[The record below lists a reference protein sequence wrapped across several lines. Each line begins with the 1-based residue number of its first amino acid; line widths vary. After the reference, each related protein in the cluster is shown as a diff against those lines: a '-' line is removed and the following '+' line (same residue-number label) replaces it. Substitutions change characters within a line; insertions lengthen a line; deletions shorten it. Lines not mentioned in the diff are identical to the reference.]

1 MSALASPRPLR
12 ARVPYRPALIGAGVL
27 VLELVIAL
35 GITEPRFTR
44 LLVLPLAAICL
55 ALVFSFPFAA
65 ACVLLGL
72 VGSINAPEMAFSLG
86 PVDARVYELLLGA
99 LVLVALVRP
108 RQTTWGGWPGG
119 ALAAFLGVL
128 SLSTLLAVSE
138 GAVRIESALPW
149 ARGFYLYAI
158 FFVVVRLFGDRES
171 LRRLLVVGTGLGAIS
186 GVVAALIALV
196 PTVGS
201 TLDFGVSWSTQTS
214 LDDARRVQVPGLGL
228 AYALFW
234 LAIVQVV
241 RTRGWERTLWGLA
254 VAGMA
259 LNIVVSQ
266 NRNMLIGLLLGL
278 MLMLVFG
285 DARLRHRVLLGAGV
299 MAAGATLMLFSGF
312 EVEQESR
319 VASIVERGTTLFDPS
334 AVGQEQSLTHRADE
348 TQVAWQ
354 TARENLLFGI
364 GPGTDFG
371 VTFGERRADGTTRST
386 TQNFVHNQY
395 LYLLMIGGVPLIVT
409 FLSFLGGVLW
419 QASRQLDATVL
430 PLAVG
435 LVMIMS
441 SAVVMIYFSSF
452 EMVATIAL
460 LTGVLVAWT
469 RSPEALP
476 PA

>member
-1 MSALASPRPLR
+1 MSALATARPLR
-12 ARVPYRPALIGAGVL
+12 ARLPYRPALIGAGVL

-35 GITEPRFTR
+35 GIAEPRFTR
-44 LLVLPLAAICL
+44 LLVLPLAAVCL
-55 ALVFSFPFAA
+55 ALVFVFPFAA
-65 ACVLLGL
+65 ACVLLML
-72 VGSINAPEMAFSLG
+72 VGSINAPEMAFSIG

-108 RQTTWGGWPGG
+108 KQATWGGWPGG

-128 SLSTLLAVSE
+128 SLSTLLAISE
-138 GAVRIESALPW
+138 GAVRIDGALPW
-149 ARGFYLYAI
+149 VRGFFLYAF

-171 LRRLLVVGTGLGAIS
+171 LRRLLVVGTALGAIS
-186 GVVAALIALV
+186 GAVAGLIALV
-196 PTVGS
+196 PAVGS
-201 TLDFGVSWSTQTS
+201 TLDFGVSWSTQAS

-234 LAIVQVV
+234 LAVVQLV
-241 RTRGWERTLWGLA
+241 RTRGVERTLWGLA
-254 VAGMA
+254 IAGMA

-266 NRNMLIGLLLGL
+266 NRNMLIGLVLGL

-285 DARLRHRVLLGAGV
+285 GAQLRHRVLIGAGV
-299 MAAGATLMLFSGF
+299 LAAAAALMLSSGI

-334 AVGQEQSLTHRADE
+334 AVGQEQSLTHREDE
-348 TQVAWQ
+348 TQTAWQ

-371 VTFGERRADGTTRST
+371 VTFGEQRADGTTRTT
-386 TQNFVHNQY
+386 TQNFIHNQY
-395 LYLLMIGGVPLIVT
+395 LYLLMIGGVPLIAT
-409 FLSFLGGVLW
+409 FLCFLGGVLW
-419 QASRQLDATVL
+419 RASRRLDATVL
-430 PLAVG
+430 PLSVG
-435 LVMIMS
+435 LVMIMA

-460 LTGVLVAWT
+460 LTSVLVAWT
-469 RSPEALP
+469 RSPDALP
-476 PA
+476 RA